1 MNCGGYLF
9 KLAPVTA
16 GPGRAEPGF
25 ALKGTRPGARPRSP
39 WLASEPGWGGGGAAG
54 LGVGGCGG
62 SSSQGQWDRCRLT
75 SEVLLTSAFHEYL
88 CVPKSWVVG

>member
-25 ALKGTRPGARPRSP
+25 ALKGNRPEAWPLLPLLAREPVGRLRGLVFGFFPRG
-39 WLASEPGWGGGGAAG
+39 LRASGTA
-54 LGVGGCGG
+54 VG
-62 SSSQGQWDRCRLT
+62 
-75 SEVLLTSAFHEYL
+75 
-88 CVPKSWVVG
+88 

>member
-9 KLAPVTA
+9 KLARVTA

-39 WLASEPGWGGGGAAG
+39 GVASEPGGRLRGG
-54 LGVGGCGG
+54 LGARD
-62 SSSQGQWDRCRLT
+62 SSSLGRGAVGQ
-75 SEVLLTSAFHEYL
+75 
-88 CVPKSWVVG
+88 P